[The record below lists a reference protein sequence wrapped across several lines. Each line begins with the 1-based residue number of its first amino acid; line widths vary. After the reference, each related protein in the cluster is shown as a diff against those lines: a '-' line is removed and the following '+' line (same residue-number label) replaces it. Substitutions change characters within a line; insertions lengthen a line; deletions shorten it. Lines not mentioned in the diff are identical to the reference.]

1 MHIHHL
7 IRGGLFLTGVGI
19 GSLCIA
25 ASAGAGSHGEIT
37 APAADL
43 AAVTFS
49 APEIAPPSAPLP
61 DAPAATPYVIQA
73 ASAAPVVAEVAP
85 VVPTTVVDAGEDE
98 VEPGPGPAPEV
109 PVIQAGPGPATPVP
123 GAVTLIDPLVIERE
137 AGAPTA

>member
-1 MHIHHL
+1 MHIHHA

-19 GSLCIA
+19 GSLCIV

-49 APEIAPPSAPLP
+49 APEVALLSAPLP
-61 DAPAATPYVIQA
+61 VAPAATPYVI
-73 ASAAPVVAEVAP
+73 EVAP
-85 VVPTTVVDAGEDE
+85 AAAVAVGAHAVEDE
-98 VEPGPGPAPEV
+98 AEPGPSPAPEV

-137 AGAPTA
+137 AVEPTA

>member
-1 MHIHHL
+1 MHIHHA

-43 AAVTFS
+43 AAVTVS
-49 APEIAPPSAPLP
+49 APEVVPPSAPLP
-61 DAPAATPYVIQA
+61 DAPAATPYVIE
-73 ASAAPVVAEVAP
+73 AAPAAPAAAEV
-85 VVPTTVVDAGEDE
+85 
-98 VEPGPGPAPEV
+98 VEEEAEPDPGPAPEV

-137 AGAPTA
+137 AVEPTA